1 MKRKKIT
8 ILLIFILM
16 FFICKTTIYAA
27 NEITLTVK
35 PNTTNLKQGEELSLT
50 FSVENVG
57 LDEEILDVAAN
68 LEFDST
74 VFEIVKLSPEQLN
87 SEQKEILNEYEEIFG
102 VLDILNIQDKWL
114 IGGFGEGEDYLITVV
129 YLEET
134 GGINKGNTK
143 NVGEIKLKV
152 LDSANNGMQDI
163 KLTEIEANGEYSIA
177 DVNVSDI
184 NIQGTQISSGD
195 EDKEDEEYEEI
206 ESEQSSNE
214 AKQDLA
220 YTGTEDVI
228 PFIAIILIVAIITY
242 IKCREYR
249 EI

>member
-1 MKRKKIT
+1 MKRKKIA

-27 NEITLTVK
+27 NEIEFTVK

-50 FSVENVG
+50 ISAQNIG

-68 LEFDST
+68 LEFDNT

-114 IGGFGEGEDYLITVV
+114 IGGFGEGEDYLITII

-134 GGINKGNTK
+134 GGINKGNTQ
-143 NVGEIKLKV
+143 NLGEIKLKV
-152 LDSANNGMQDI
+152 LNSASNGMQDI
-163 KLTEIEANGEYSIA
+163 KLTEIEANGEYNIEDVSI
-177 DVNVSDI
+177 SDI
-184 NIQGTQISSGD
+184 NIKGTQIASGD
-195 EDKEDEEYEEI
+195 EDDEEEYEEI
-206 ESEQSSNE
+206 ESEQNSNE

-242 IKCREYR
+242 IKCKEYR
-249 EI
+249 GI